1 MNLKS
6 FVDSLTEKEKAELM
20 ELLDG
25 DKKSIAFQSEPTE
38 EDFLN
43 KNNPEF
49 TMNKETSNKVRRS
62 VVKAG
67 NNTWSDEGEDRHIET
82 PPTKITPRNRRPPQ
96 KKTVTCSSCGKKY
109 NINSSLVYGE
119 YYRCEKCTG

>member
-6 FVDSLTEKEKAELM
+6 FVESLTEKEKIELM
-20 ELLDG
+20 DLLSVN
-25 DKKSIAFQSEPTE
+25 KLSSTQQPEPTE

-49 TMNKETSNKVRRS
+49 TMNQGTSNKARRS

-82 PPTKITPRNRRPPQ
+82 PSTKITPRNRKPPK